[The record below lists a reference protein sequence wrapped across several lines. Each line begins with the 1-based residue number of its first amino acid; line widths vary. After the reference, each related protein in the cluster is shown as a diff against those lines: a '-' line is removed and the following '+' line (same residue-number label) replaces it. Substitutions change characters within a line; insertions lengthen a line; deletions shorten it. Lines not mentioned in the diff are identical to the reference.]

1 MQVAGIRCMASALH
15 GCCLVEGAIVAAAYD
30 QIKAEKGKENTISWG
45 SARELIPGEVERDR
59 REGQQIMPRQE

>member
-30 QIKAEKGKENTISWG
+30 QIKA
-45 SARELIPGEVERDR
+45 ARELIPGEVERDR